1 MNSSEYFSTN
11 TLLLQENLFSAKNA
25 LMNEIYN
32 PEYVKDLFNKMS
44 SSYERMNYIT
54 SFGFSARWRKQSLK
68 CLKADTTPVEII
80 DLLSGMGETWNAIF
94 QRYPDAQLTA
104 LDFSEGMTQYA
115 IAKNRVKYNN
125 KVTILRDNVLSNTL
139 PSGHFDM
146 VTCSYGLKTF
156 DEQQLTMLGQEVARI
171 LKPGG
176 QFTFVEVSQPANF
189 ILQILYSCYL
199 KFIIPLLGKVFLADP
214 TQYKMLWQYT
224 NRFGNARRTQKVFE
238 SCGLQT
244 GYASFF
250 GGCATGIY
258 GMKSN

>member
-1 MNSSEYFSTN
+1 MS
-11 TLLLQENLFSAKNA
+11 
-25 LMNEIYN
+25 EIYN

-54 SFGFSARWRKQSLK
+54 SFGFSARWRRKALK
-68 CLKADTTPVEII
+68 HLQADTRPVEVI

-115 IAKNRVKYNN
+115 IAKNRAKYNN
-125 KVTILRDNVLSNTL
+125 RVTILNDNVLATAL

-146 VTCSYGLKTF
+146 VTCAYGLKTF
-156 DEQQLTMLGQEVARI
+156 DERQLTMLGQEVARI

-176 QFTFVEVSQPANF
+176 QFTFVEVSRPAN
-189 ILQILYSCYL
+189 IVLQTLYSCCL
-199 KFIIPLLGKVFLADP
+199 KFFIPVLGKVFLADP

-224 NRFGNARRTQKVFE
+224 TRFGNARLAQEVFE
-238 SCGLQT
+238 SCGLST
-244 GYASFF
+244 HYTSFF
-250 GGCATGIY
+250 GGCATGID
-258 GMKSN
+258 GVKRNTL